1 MKKSLYFDIHT
12 SLHPFKEAAD
22 NLKKPLTPHACS
34 LYFRPSEHKLLEKD
48 LLEEVFKFFGAEFFY
63 SLVLKQDLR
72 SCLDSIA
79 FNHYKNESFHSGK
92 MHVLVFHDAPS
103 LKKAW
108 EAYAP
113 FGLMVTDVHP
123 DQKGLLTPDL
133 LRKAITPRTTLV
145 SVCWAN
151 PLTGVIQPIE
161 ALAEICKEKG
171 VFLHV
176 DVSSVVGAKYFLIK
190 DLGARYVTFNSLK
203 FFGAS
208 PLAGVFFC
216 DSQDAKVEPSKFY
229 GTLNELQALKTT
241 LYHVYERIDDLH
253 LEIAR
258 LKRLFEKKLSLKITG
273 CESLLQSVDKLPHVC
288 VMCFPKVM
296 NETFLYFLSLEKVYP
311 SLAENDFLPLAE
323 LLLAKEIEQTKAFSS
338 LSFSLSHLHSEE
350 DIEEAVE
357 RIYRA
362 YHKALQ
368 FSQGM

>member
-12 SLHPFKEAAD
+12 SLHPFKEALE
-22 NLKKPLTPHACS
+22 NLKKPITPHACS

-48 LLEEVFKFFGAEFFY
+48 LWDEVVKFFGAESFH
-63 SLVLKQDLR
+63 SLVLKQDLC

-79 FNHYKNESFHSGK
+79 FNHYKNESFQSGK
-92 MHVLVFHDAPS
+92 MHILVFYDAPS

-108 EAYAP
+108 NAYVP
-113 FGLMVTDVHP
+113 FGVMVSDVHP
-123 DQKGLLTPDL
+123 DEKGLLTPDL

-145 SVCWAN
+145 SISWAN
-151 PLTGVIQPIE
+151 PLTGVIQPLE
-161 ALAEICKEKG
+161 ALAQVCKEKG

-176 DVSSVVGAKYFLIK
+176 DVSSVVGAKYFSIK

-208 PLAGVFFC
+208 PLSGVFFC
-216 DSQDAKVEPSKFY
+216 DSQDAKLEPSKFL
-229 GTLNELQALKTT
+229 GTLNELQAFKTT

-258 LKRLFEKKLSLKITG
+258 LKRMFEKKLSQKITG
-273 CESLLQSVDKLPHVC
+273 CEPLLLNVDKLPQVS
-288 VMCFPKVM
+288 VFYFPKVM
-296 NETFLYFLSLEKVYP
+296 NETLLYFLSLEKVYP
-311 SLAENDFLPLAE
+311 SIGEKELLSLAE
-323 LLLAKEIEQTKAFSS
+323 LLLAKGIEQTKAFSS
-338 LSFSLSHLHSEE
+338 LSFSLSHLLEEE
-350 DIEEAVE
+350 DIIEAVE

-368 FSQGM
+368 FSQGL